1 MTQRTFLHTLSLPE
15 HIWLN
20 FFREFFSQPHLI
32 SDSTTGQRLPNRFF
46 LNLASDV
53 DNREFDVVLAN
64 DFNDANSNALP
75 KLVIEDAAGATQ
87 LGLTISQVKTWHVTP
102 TTKKDRADQVRFTYL
117 FHALS
122 KDRGESRMLAA
133 IVSFAITV
141 FREAIL
147 NTQGMVKIEPWSIG
161 TTQPLRSD
169 SGQDYFDTPVQVTF
183 TTMEFWNQVEIGN
196 SDAETFCV
204 SFAPLER
211 ARFVRG
217 HMAIRYPTMLRYI
230 RAAMSLV
237 NPTASRFVRMAMSI
251 DAPLVDERFVVASLS
266 SVDPLSSNRYV
277 RASMRVVS

>member
-20 FFREFFSQPHLI
+20 FFREFFSQPHLVA
-32 SDSTTGQRLPNRFF
+32 DSTTGQPLPNRFF
-46 LNLASDV
+46 LNFAADV
-53 DNREFDVVLAN
+53 DNRAFDVVLAN
-64 DFNDANSNALP
+64 DFNDASTNALP

-87 LGLTISQVKTWHVTP
+87 LGLTMGQVKTWHVTP
-102 TTKKDRADQVRFTYL
+102 TTQKDRADQVRFTYL

-122 KDRGESRMLAA
+122 RDRGESRMLAS
-133 IVSFAITV
+133 IISFAITV

-183 TTMEFWNQVEIGN
+183 TTMEFWNQIEIGN
-196 SDAETFCV
+196 SDAETFCI

-211 ARFVRG
+211 ARFVRA
-217 HMAIRYPTMLRYI
+217 HMAIQYPTMTRYI
-230 RAAMSLV
+230 MAAMSLV
-237 NPTASRFVRMAMSI
+237 NPTLARFVHSSMAI
-251 DAPLVDERFVVASLS
+251 DAPFDAERFVGASMSLS
-266 SVDPLSSNRYV
+266 NPMSSDRYV
-277 RASMRVVS
+277 RASMRVVL